1 MKMEFDPKAEAQK
14 PWSQIVT
21 EREIRG
27 CRRCTSI
34 IANHLAYGRRPRP
47 DDPTLC
53 ECCEG
58 PDPET
63 CLHCGGTFRVG
74 DHAQRVGPAHL
85 DGTRSDFVHFRCHS
99 SYQKGA

>member
-1 MKMEFDPKAEAQK
+1 MEFDPKAEAQK

-21 EREIRG
+21 EREIRE
-27 CRRCTSI
+27 CRRCTSM

-58 PDPET
+58 PDPKT
-63 CLHCGGTFRVG
+63 CAHCHGPFQAR
-74 DHAQRVGPAHL
+74 DNAQRVGPVQS
-85 DGTRSDFVHFRCHS
+85 DGTAEFVHFRCQS